1 MATKSADIVV
11 SAVTEFDGRA
21 LTKGQKQVSH
31 FDAGVKKLAKT
42 FASLYSVSKI
52 AQFGKASVNAFMADD
67 KAIKSLGVTLRN
79 TGNSF
84 ATDYVNQFIAGT
96 EKVSGVLDDQLRPA
110 FQTILTATGSVTQS
124 QKALQTAL
132 NVSAGTGRDL
142 GAISLALAKGFNGQ
156 TTALT
161 KLGAGLKKST
171 IASGDM
177 NKIMDELNAKF
188 RGQAATA
195 AASYAGKMGKLTVAA
210 NNAKEAIG
218 KGIIDALSLLGDD
231 NSIDNTTSA
240 MDRFGTS
247 TANAIVGVGGLVA
260 AIHKIPG
267 WDKIISPIGKE
278 IWSSITTPF
287 RDLSNFGAKITAKAN
302 APTSNFTYSLGT
314 NAETEKLAIKDKKQA
329 AKDLA
334 AKNKLTKIENAA
346 LLAKLQLEGD
356 AKVLAEL
363 ANKFD
368 LERIGI
374 VKALSETTDAH
385 TKTVLQ
391 SQLDILDGNAKAAR
405 ADIAS
410 LEAQD
415 AARKKSALDQFANDA
430 LAKLATDSLASSMD
444 ASAKVLTKAF
454 IDLGGSASYAA
465 AAARAL
471 GDSHPAQ
478 MTGITTNMGTANIE
492 TALADWLATRQ
503 GEQGAPVTTSTAAVQ
518 TVAVLPVIVSDA
530 PGFTAAVQTA
540 VTALNRVG
548 ANYAGRAEWQ

>member
-1 MATKSADIVV
+1 M
-11 SAVTEFDGRA
+11 
-21 LTKGQKQVSH
+21 
-31 FDAGVKKLAKT
+31 
-42 FASLYSVSKI
+42 
-52 AQFGKASVNAFMADD
+52 
-67 KAIKSLGVTLRN
+67 
-79 TGNSF
+79 
-84 ATDYVNQFIAGT
+84 
-96 EKVSGVLDDQLRPA
+96 
-110 FQTILTATGSVTQS
+110 
-124 QKALQTAL
+124 
-132 NVSAGTGRDL
+132 
-142 GAISLALAKGFNGQ
+142 
-156 TTALT
+156 
-161 KLGAGLKKST
+161 
-171 IASGDM
+171 
-177 NKIMDELNAKF
+177 
-188 RGQAATA
+188 
-195 AASYAGKMGKLTVAA
+195 
-210 NNAKEAIG
+210 
-218 KGIIDALSLLGDD
+218 
-231 NSIDNTTSA
+231 
-240 MDRFGTS
+240 
-247 TANAIVGVGGLVA
+247 
-260 AIHKIPG
+260 
-267 WDKIISPIGKE
+267 
-278 IWSSITTPF
+278 
-287 RDLSNFGAKITAKAN
+287 
-302 APTSNFTYSLGT
+302 
-314 NAETEKLAIKDKKQA
+314 
-329 AKDLA
+329 
-334 AKNKLTKIENAA
+334 
-346 LLAKLQLEGD
+346 
-356 AKVLAEL
+356 LAEL